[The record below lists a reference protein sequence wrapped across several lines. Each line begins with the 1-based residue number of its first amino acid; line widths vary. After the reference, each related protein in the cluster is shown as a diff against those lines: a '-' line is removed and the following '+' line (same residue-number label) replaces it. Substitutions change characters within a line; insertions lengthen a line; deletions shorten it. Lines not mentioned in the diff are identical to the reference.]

1 MHTGFFR
8 LGKAFFLAARIED
21 GQMDQGDE
29 TVFQSG
35 EERRRSSSLSELPF
49 RLTGYQMQYLI
60 GSGSFGSVYAAV
72 QERTGLQVAVKF
84 LRREVVNW
92 RYFQQELQQLSR
104 IAEHPG
110 VVSLLDA
117 DLEHDPPYYVM
128 PLLTA
133 GSLARQTPQPAQVVD
148 WLRQMAEALR
158 YMHDKGV
165 LHCDLK
171 PSNVLLDDQGL
182 LRLVDFGQA
191 RSLGDEGNSFGTLG
205 YMAPEQAGG
214 ESQPD
219 VRWDVYGLGATA
231 YRLLTGQYPRFSQ
244 EDRSSLNETLDSA
257 SLLRH
262 YRELLQSRQLVGLRS
277 LNPKIDEDLA
287 SIVESCLEVGPE
299 QRTPSMAAV
308 LEDLERRRYKEPL
321 LCRRPWTARYR
332 VNRLLSRPVAALALA
347 VTLALPLFVNTYL
360 TVKAH
365 QAVVEMALLPVREA
379 NEAQAA
385 HLRDLGPPY
394 APKLSHLAGAYRC
407 WLYEDGHS
415 DASAPDLG
423 ELQRTSLRPQMA
435 YYEHDGKRCIGA
447 WHDLPGGAVLLSET
461 QAGPALARAEEFRNQ
476 NFLLNLLILTVAGGT
491 VAGLLRFSRR

>member
-1 MHTGFFR
+1 
-8 LGKAFFLAARIED
+8 
-21 GQMDQGDE
+21 MDQGDE

-35 EERRRSSSLSELPF
+35 EERRRSSSLSEVPF
-49 RLTGYQMQYLI
+49 RLSGYRMQYLI

-92 RYFQQELQQLSR
+92 GYFRQELQQLSR

-128 PLLTA
+128 PLLTV
-133 GSLARQTPQPAQVVD
+133 GSLAGQTPQPSQVVE

-191 RSLGDEGNSFGTLG
+191 RTLGDEGNSFGTLG

-214 ESQPD
+214 DSQPD

-244 EDRSSLNETLDSA
+244 DDRSSLDESA
-257 SLLRH
+257 SRLRQ
-262 YRELLQSRQLVGLRS
+262 YRELLHSRPLIGLRG

-287 SIVESCLEVGPE
+287 SIVESCLEVSAE
-299 QRTPSMAAV
+299 RRIPSMAAL

-321 LCRRPWTARYR
+321 LCRRPWTTRYR

-365 QAVVEMALLPVREA
+365 QSVVEMALLPVREA
-379 NEAQAA
+379 NHAQAA

-394 APKLSHLAGAYRC
+394 QEKLGRLPAGYRY
-407 WLYEDGHS
+407 WLYQNGRGEPL
-415 DASAPDLG
+415 APDLA
-423 ELQRTSLRPQMA
+423 ELQRNSPRPQMG
-435 YYEHDGKRCIGA
+435 YYEHDGKRWIGA
-447 WHDLPGGAVLLSET
+447 WHELPGGAVLLTET
-461 QAGPALARAEEFRNQ
+461 PAGPSLARAEEFRTQ
-476 NFLLNLLILTVAGGT
+476 NYLLNLLILTVAGGT